1 MSAPFSYDVV
11 PYESKPNES
20 AHPAPM
26 ALVARLFGIAAA
38 APSTARV
45 LELGCGNG
53 ENLVSAA
60 SYLPHARFTGVDLA
74 ERAIALGQT
83 TAEAAGIT
91 NVTLLHR
98 DVRDLVAAPLGTFDY
113 VIAHGLYSWV
123 PEVVRADALK
133 VMRAALEPHGVG
145 FLSFNAL
152 PGWELSRALRE
163 LARHA
168 TRHIEGPDAKV
179 EHALAL
185 IQTLAQAGQRQH
197 DLFGALAAHAAVWLE
212 HVEKALPPDAP
223 FSWYVFHD
231 LLAECNDPF
240 SIPEMDRRLADA
252 GLRRVAELPL
262 FQARFEPD
270 FGGAV
275 ATMDAT
281 GFPFAQLLVCRD
293 DAHPSDAPRAEAAV
307 AMIAQGEADATNV
320 LAKWRAGE
328 VRLAAEAPPIAAS
341 DAVGD
346 QPRVPPHVRTK
357 AARAVDAN
365 ASGAILTSGLH
376 GSYVVPW
383 AELVVV
389 RELDGATS
397 RETIAARVAETLV
410 GRQGLA
416 AARVAR
422 HVDGVIAKLAGHG
435 FMVKA

>member
-1 MSAPFSYDVV
+1 MTFAYDVV

-20 AHPAPM
+20 AHPAPL
-26 ALVARLFGIAAA
+26 ALVARLFGIDAA

-53 ENLVSAA
+53 ENLLAAA
-60 SYLPHARFTGVDLA
+60 SYLPGARFVGVDLA
-74 ERAIALGQT
+74 ERAIALGRAN
-83 TAEAAGIT
+83 AEAAGVT
-91 NVTLLHR
+91 NVSLHHR
-98 DVRDLVAAPLGTFDY
+98 DVRALVAEPMGTFDY

-123 PEVVRADALK
+123 PEDVRADALA
-133 VMRAALEPHGVG
+133 VMRAALAPRGVG

-163 LARHA
+163 IARHA
-168 TRHIEGPDAKV
+168 TRHLDDPEAKV

-197 DLFGALAAHAAVWLE
+197 DLFGALAGHAAVWLE
-212 HVEKALPPDAP
+212 HVERALPPGAP

-240 SIPEMDRRLADA
+240 SIPEMDRRLARA
-252 GLRRVAELPL
+252 GLRRVAEVPL
-262 FQARFEPD
+262 FDARFSPGFE
-270 FGGAV
+270 GV
-275 ATMDAT
+275 AETMDT
-281 GFPFAQLLVCRD
+281 MGFPFAQLVVCRD
-293 DAHPSDAPRAEAAV
+293 DAAPSDAPLAEAAV
-307 AMIAQGEADATNV
+307 AMLAQGDADATNV

-328 VRLAAEAPPIAAS
+328 VRLAAEPPPIVAS
-341 DAVGD
+341 SAVAE
-346 QPRVPPHVRTK
+346 QPRVPAHVRNK
-357 AARAVDAN
+357 AARAVDEN
-365 ASGAILTSGLH
+365 LPGAILTSGLH
-376 GSYVVPW
+376 TSYVVPW

-389 RELDGATS
+389 RELDGAS
-397 RETIAARVAETLV
+397 PRDAIAARVAETLV

-435 FMVKA
+435 FMVSG